1 VSDDGDGDDEFEA
14 WRRAV
19 EDVRPIARRPR
30 ALRKATTGTSRATS
44 RSGRGGLPPLQE
56 GSAPDTNP
64 KDWAR
69 IRRGELRFEASVD
82 LHGYTRA
89 EAGVALR
96 AFLVACHR
104 RGVRVVRVVTGKGLG
119 SGPGGSVL
127 RAAIA
132 AWINAGDVRPIVLG
146 FCAAVPSDGGAG
158 AVYVWLRSPGAHPPS
173 GR

>member
-1 VSDDGDGDDEFEA
+1 
-14 WRRAV
+14 
-19 EDVRPIARRPR
+19 
-30 ALRKATTGTSRATS
+30 
-44 RSGRGGLPPLQE
+44 
-56 GSAPDTNP
+56 
-64 KDWAR
+64 
-69 IRRGELRFEASVD
+69 VD